1 MGIEP
6 GDSAADTIPL
16 VVGFHEVVAFV
27 FVDDELGFNAQRFEG
42 VPEFVGLGGGAFAVT
57 VADDDERGRFH
68 VFDEGDR

>member
-1 MGIEP
+1 MAVEP
-6 GDSAADTIPL
+6 GNGAADAVAL

-27 FVDDELGFNAQRFEG
+27 FVDDELGLDAQRFEG

-57 VADDDERGRFH
+57 VADDDQRGRFH